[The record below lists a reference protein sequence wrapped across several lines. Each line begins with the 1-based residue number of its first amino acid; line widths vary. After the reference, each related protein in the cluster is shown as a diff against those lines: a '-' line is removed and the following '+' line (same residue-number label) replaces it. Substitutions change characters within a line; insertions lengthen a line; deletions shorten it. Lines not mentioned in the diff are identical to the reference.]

1 MGIGHE
7 KTFFQGDMQMANKY
21 MNRYS
26 ISLITGK
33 CKSKVQW
40 GITSCLLEWLASKNR
55 VIKPGEDVEKRKP
68 YSTLG
73 VIVKCYRHFGGKN
86 IELSQKIKNRTPH
99 NPIIPLL
106 HIYPKKMKTI
116 SKRYMHTYVHS
127 SIIYNSQNMETALVS
142 INR

>member
-1 MGIGHE
+1 M
-7 KTFFQGDMQMANKY
+7 
-21 MNRYS
+21 
-26 ISLITGK
+26 
-33 CKSKVQW
+33 
-40 GITSCLLEWLASKNR
+40 EWLASKNR

-116 SKRYMHTYVHS
+116 RRDICTLMFTAALF
-127 SIIYNSQNMETALVS
+127 IIAKIWKQP
-142 INR
+142 